1 MGIFDFFKRTDI
13 DQGVKAYQETPGAIL
28 LDVRTAEEFRG
39 GRIPDSNHVPLQSIG
54 KVTAVVKDKSIPIF
68 VYCQSGARSRMAAN
82 TLRRMGYESV
92 TDIGGISAY
101 SGAIER

>member
-1 MGIFDFFKRTDI
+1 MGIFDFFKRADI
-13 DQGVKAYQETPGAIL
+13 DPGVRAHHATPGAIL
-28 LDVRTAEEFRG
+28 LDVRTTKEFRG
-39 GRIPDSNHVPLQSIG
+39 GRIPGSNNVPLQSIG

-82 TLRRMGYESV
+82 TLRRVGYESV

>member
-1 MGIFDFFKRTDI
+1 MGIFNLFKRADI
-13 DQGVKAYQETPGAIL
+13 DQGVKTYHETPGAIL

-39 GRIPDSNHVPLQSIG
+39 GRIPGSNNVPLQSID
-54 KVTAVVKDKSIPIF
+54 KVTAMIKDKSIPIF

-82 TLRRMGYESV
+82 MLRRMGYESV

>member
-13 DQGVKAYQETPGAIL
+13 DQGVKAYHATPGAIL
-28 LDVRTAEEFRG
+28 LDVRTTEEFRG
-39 GRIPDSNHVPLQSIG
+39 GRIPGSNNVPLQGIG
-54 KVTAVVKDKSIPIF
+54 RVVSVVKDKSIPIF
-68 VYCQSGARSRMAAN
+68 VYCQSGARSRMATN
-82 TLRRMGYESV
+82 TLRRVGYESV